1 MQPCVPRAPCARR
14 PPGPRPRGRTA
25 SMHGRGPARARAC
38 RLRLL
43 SKDAARPPARPPS
56 MVFIGPIGRPAV
68 NLRDAISEHPD
79 FPKPGVL
86 FRDFGPLLADPQAVS
101 LALDEIERRFHH
113 NAFDA
118 VAGIDARGF
127 VVAAAA
133 AVRYGKGMVMI
144 RKAGKLPGR
153 TLQASYEIEYGRDTI
168 EIQEGAVAPGQRILV
183 CDDLLATGGTA
194 EAAAGLVERAGGRVA
209 GLVFVAELTELGGAS
224 RLSRYPVHSLVRY

>member
-1 MQPCVPRAPCARR
+1 MHLPGL
-14 PPGPRPRGRTA
+14 PPKPAG
-25 SMHGRGPARARAC
+25 HG
-38 RLRLL
+38 
-43 SKDAARPPARPPS
+43 
-56 MVFIGPIGRPAV
+56 IYRPAPRRAAPL
-68 NLRDAISEHPD
+68 NLRDAISEYPD

-113 NAFDA
+113 QSFDM
-118 VAGIDARGF
+118 VAGIESRGF

-153 TLQASYEIEYGRDTI
+153 TLGKSYEIEYGSDAI
-168 EIQEGAVAPGQRILV
+168 ELQAGAVSPGQRILL

-194 EAAAGLVERAGGRVA
+194 AAAAGLIEEAGGRVA
-209 GLVFVAELTELGGAS
+209 GIAFVAELTALGGAA
-224 RLSRYPVHSLVRY
+224 RLSKYAVHSLVRY